1 MKISTKIVLGYG
13 ILIALIAVLVAYEA
27 FAIHRM
33 QTISRNL
40 SRVNFVASLASL
52 RLMRDRDL
60 VEEYTKKYFAINAPE
75 YDSALRDFERE
86 LESTLRE
93 IRANGRSPGEQ
104 DEIARLSRDWRD
116 FKTDLEK
123 ARQNLD
129 AGGTPDFPPPLEDR
143 LERLRVQIQAV
154 YRATVAGIESEVAR
168 SNETGRRAES
178 MTWMTSILALAVSCL
193 VGAVVVRSISRPL
206 SHLTEGTRR
215 VSDGQFDYRL
225 EASRGDEFSDLARDF
240 NTMTRRLSELDQ
252 MKKDFVSH
260 VSHELKAP
268 LVSIRETLKLMLEEL
283 PGPLT
288 EKQKRLVEINLNCA
302 QRLSSMIGNLL
313 DLSRMEAGMMEYE
326 LRSIDIVPL
335 VRTAVAELEPQS
347 GEMGVSIRTCLPD
360 DPLMAHCDTDRTL
373 QVIGNVVS
381 NAIKYSPHD
390 ETIEVRAFE
399 HRGLPPNLPE
409 FWRRALQPA
418 GEDSRFIAVA
428 VADKGVGI
436 PDELKGIIFERF
448 QQGYQAKAAKSQG
461 VGLGL
466 SICRTIM
473 QAHQGAIWVEDNP
486 GGGSIF
492 FMLLPASSGAGTT
505 RGVSDPL

>member
-13 ILIALIAVLVAYEA
+13 VLIALITVLVAYQGY
-27 FAIHRM
+27 AIHRM

-40 SRVNFVASLASL
+40 SRVNFIASIASLQ
-52 RLMRDRDL
+52 LMRDRDL

-86 LESTLRE
+86 MESTLHE
-93 IRANGRSPGEQ
+93 IRASGRTPAEQ
-104 DEIARLSRDWRD
+104 DAIARLGRDWRD
-116 FKTDLEK
+116 FKTNLDK

-129 AGGTPDFPPPLEDR
+129 AGGTSDFPRPLEES
-143 LERLRVQIQAV
+143 LEELRVQIQTV
-154 YRATVAGIESEVAR
+154 YKATLSGIESEVAR

-178 MTWMTSILALAVSCL
+178 MTWMTSVLALAVSCL

-206 SHLTEGTRR
+206 GHLTEGTRR

-225 EASRGDEFSDLARDF
+225 DASRGDEFAELARDF
-240 NTMTRRLSELDQ
+240 NTMTRKLSELDQ
-252 MKKDFVSH
+252 MKRDFVSH

-268 LVSIRETLKLMLEEL
+268 LASIRETLKVMLEEL
-283 PGPLT
+283 PGPLS
-288 EKQKRLVEINLNCA
+288 EKQRRLVEINLNCA

-326 LRSIDIVPL
+326 LGSHDIVPII
-335 VRTAVAELEPQS
+335 RTALAELEAQAGES
-347 GEMGVSIRTCLPD
+347 GVGIRNQLPET
-360 DPLMAHCDTDRTL
+360 PLMTHCDSDRTL

-381 NAIKYSPHD
+381 NAIKFSPHG
-390 ETIEVRAFE
+390 ESVEVRAFE
-399 HRGLPPNLPE
+399 LCGIPPNLPE
-409 FWRRALQPA
+409 HWRCTLEPMLQ
-418 GEDSRFIAVA
+418 DSRYVAVA

-436 PDELKGIIFERF
+436 PDELKSIIFERF
-448 QQGYQAKAAKSQG
+448 QQAQQTKASKSRG

-466 SICRTIM
+466 SISRTIV

-492 FMLLPASSGAGTT
+492 FVLFPASSGTGTT
-505 RGVSDPL
+505 RGVSEPL